1 MKHIYDN
8 KLIDQLVETHQIH
21 LLFDTKDLTFQCLQY
36 QKGDVL
42 CSPLNPIGCLLFLI
56 SGSVQIYA
64 LHPDGWKM
72 PVASI
77 SKAAGQMFGD
87 MEFCSGKTTAFF
99 VEATEETIC
108 LALPIQDYRER
119 LYQDIRFLHALL
131 QSVSE
136 KIDLCLNIEL
146 TSATLEEKVLRHLE
160 MLSDHTIR
168 NVEETALSLRCSRRQ
183 LQRVL
188 KKLCEDGVIQKI
200 SRGHYR
206 IKKSLSSS
214 EALCKDS

>member
-8 KLIDQLVETHQIH
+8 KLIDQLVETHQVH

-56 SGSVQIYA
+56 SGAVQIYA

-77 SKAAGQMFGD
+77 SKAVGQMFGD
-87 MEFCSGKTTAFF
+87 MEFCSGKPTAFF

-108 LALPIQDYRER
+108 LALSIQDYRER
-119 LYQDIRFLHALL
+119 LYQDIRFLHTRIVVIRRGEQHLA
-131 QSVSE
+131 
-136 KIDLCLNIEL
+136 DLTTGGIVIL
-146 TSATLEEKVLRHLE
+146 SGKRH
-160 MLSDHTIR
+160 S
-168 NVEETALSLRCSRRQ
+168 
-183 LQRVL
+183 
-188 KKLCEDGVIQKI
+188 
-200 SRGHYR
+200 GHCAQGHDKY
-206 IKKSLSSS
+206 
-214 EALCKDS
+214 E

>member
-1 MKHIYDN
+1 MKRIQDN
-8 KLIDQLVETHQIH
+8 GLIDRLIETHQIH
-21 LLFDTKDLTFQCLQY
+21 QLFDTKELTFQCLQY
-36 QKGDVL
+36 QKGEVL
-42 CSPLNPIGCLLFLI
+42 CSPLNPIGYLLFLV

-72 PVASI
+72 PIASI
-77 SKAAGQMFGD
+77 FKAAGQMFGD

-119 LYQDIRFLHALL
+119 LCQDIQFLHSLL

-146 TSATLEEKVLRHLE
+146 TSVTLEEKVLRHLE
-160 MLSDHTIR
+160 MLSDHTIH
-168 NVEETALSLRCSRRQ
+168 NVEETAFRLRCSRRQ

-188 KKLCEDGVIQKI
+188 KKLCEDGAIQKV

-206 IKKSLSSS
+206 IEKLLPWPHESK
-214 EALCKDS
+214 